1 MYWIRTDKEYRP
13 KRLKIWGLGLFLA
26 LQINA
31 LSHNFHHNSSGAC
44 KYNLSCT
51 NYLPLIHILR
61 VLGIMLIPRSVLHIF
76 RIANEVRK
84 ILYMTWIFHPNL
96 LVRMTLWVTDC

>member
-44 KYNLSCT
+44 KYNLSYT
-51 NYLPLIHILR
+51 NYPR
-61 VLGIMLIPRSVLHIF
+61 MLINNCNCVL
-76 RIANEVRK
+76 
-84 ILYMTWIFHPNL
+84 
-96 LVRMTLWVTDC
+96 LWLKSTVDPYSQGSWNYVDPKKCSAHLQNS

>member
-31 LSHNFHHNSSGAC
+31 LSHNFHIIVQE
-44 KYNLSCT
+44 L
-51 NYLPLIHILR
+51 
-61 VLGIMLIPRSVLHIF
+61 
-76 RIANEVRK
+76 AN
-84 ILYMTWIFHPNL
+84 IT
-96 LVRMTLWVTDC
+96 